1 MANKKPTKMT
11 PVDQSDPAA
20 QSGNLIAENIRRLRY
35 AFPEIFTE
43 GRDGQSIDFELLKEL
58 LGDIPAVGG
67 EEKYGL
73 YWYGKHRARKIAL
86 TPSLG
91 TLRPREEESVDW
103 ESADNIFIE
112 GDNLES
118 LKLLQKSY
126 ANKVKLIYIDP
137 PYNGGKR
144 AVYKDDFTD
153 SIRNHLM
160 STGQSENGQKSSSTS
175 EIGGRFH
182 STWLNMMYPRLLLA
196 RNLLSPLGAIFISI
210 DDSERDNLRLL
221 CNEVFGEEN
230 FVASIIWRK
239 KSTPDSRSSI
249 GSVHDYIL
257 CYLKDASRRRDSL
270 GKMEMTEKRMGDYT
284 NRDDDPRGPW
294 TDVDLSGMT
303 GRATEEQYFTITT
316 PSGRE
321 ITPAPGRAWG
331 LAEKTFRE
339 LDADNRIWYGED
351 GNNSPRRKLFLNE
364 SEGQTAPSFWGADAV
379 GSSEDAIGE
388 LATLFEF
395 PGVHD
400 DWAPDAVGSNEEATK
415 EVLALFDRPGVF
427 EGPKPTRLIRRII
440 QIATKPDRGDIVLDF
455 FAGSGTTGHAVLQQN
470 AEDGG
475 DRRFLLI
482 QVPEPLD
489 PNIKGQ
495 RIPAELCKELGKP
508 ANLAEVT
515 KERLRRAVDVVREEF
530 PEAETNDGVAMFSVD
545 TSNIRVWSATAET
558 LEADLL
564 SEQDHLVEGRTEED
578 LLYEL
583 LLKLGLDL
591 CVEIQG
597 YEEGNHLVYVV
608 GDGRLIACLSERIDN
623 SDVDK
628 LGKAIAELH
637 KSETSASESI
647 CVFRDAAFTNN
658 VPKANM
664 MAILQ
669 QAGLKNVRSV

>member
-1 MANKKPTKMT
+1 MAKKKLAKMI
-11 PVDQSDPAA
+11 PIDRSDPTA
-20 QSGNLIAENIRRLRY
+20 QSANLVAENVRRLRY
-35 AFPEIFTE
+35 AFPEVFTE
-43 GRDGQSIDFELLKEL
+43 GRDGPAIDFETLKEL
-58 LGDIPAVGG
+58 LGNFPSVSG

-73 YWYGKHRARKIAL
+73 NWYGKHRARQIAL

-91 TLRPREEESVDW
+91 TLRPHSEESVDW
-103 ESADNIFIE
+103 ESADNVFIE
-112 GDNLES
+112 GDNLDA

-126 ANKVKLIYIDP
+126 ANRVKLIYIDP

-144 AVYKDDFTD
+144 AVYQDDFTD
-153 SIRNHLM
+153 SIRNHLL
-160 STGQSENGQKSSSTS
+160 STGQSENGHRSSSAS

-196 RNLLSPLGAIFISI
+196 RNLLSPKGAIFISI

-239 KSTPDSRSSI
+239 KSTPDSRSTI

-257 CYLKDASRRRDSL
+257 CYLKDASKRRDSL
-270 GKMEMTEKRMGDYT
+270 GKMEMSEKRKGEYT

-303 GRATEEQYFTITT
+303 GRATPDQYFTITT
-316 PSGRE
+316 PGGRV
-321 ITPAPGRAWG
+321 IKPTPGRAWG
-331 LAEKTFRE
+331 LAERTFRE
-339 LDADNRIWYGED
+339 LDADNRIWYGE
-351 GNNSPRRKLFLNE
+351 GGMNSPRRKLFLDE

-379 GSSEDAIGE
+379 GSSEDAIAE
-388 LATLFEF
+388 FARLFDF

-400 DWAPDAVGSNEEATK
+400 DWSRDIVGSNEDATK
-415 EVLALFDRPGVF
+415 EVEALFERPGVF
-427 EGPKPTRLIRRII
+427 EGPKPTKLIRRII

-482 QVPEPLD
+482 QVPDLLESS
-489 PNIKGQ
+489 NKGQ
-495 RIPAELCKELGKP
+495 KVPADLCKELGKP

-515 KERLRRAVDVVREEF
+515 KERLRRAVDSVREAH
-530 PEAETNDGVAMFSVD
+530 PDTEANLGVAMFSVD
-545 TSNIRVWSATAET
+545 TSNFRVWSATAAT
-558 LEADLL
+558 LEANLL
-564 SEQDHLVEGRTEED
+564 SEQDHLVKGRSEED

-591 CVEIQG
+591 CVEIDS
-597 YEEGNHLVYVV
+597 YEFGPHLVYLV
-608 GDGRLIACLSERIDN
+608 GNGRLIACLSERIDT
-623 SDVDK
+623 SDVDE
-628 LGKAIAELH
+628 LGMSIGKLH
-637 KSETSASESI
+637 KDSSATEAM
-647 CVFRDAAFTNN
+647 CVFRDAAFTSD